1 MFTLIEYIHR
11 NPPVK
16 NKSGVYVTKI
26 AEIYQHNYISLNWLI
41 HEEKMDM
48 CRVQL
53 KDSNFLIYFVLFR
66 IAILNGYCTYL
77 TLKFLVS

>member
-66 IAILNGYCTYL
+66 NCNTKWILHVFNAEIL
-77 TLKFLVS
+77 S